1 MKDMDRK
8 LAELIREA
16 NSIKEDI
23 SKLEQ
28 RFNVLVDKIVAL
40 APNTSMPTVDTPIKS
55 TQKSVK
61 TQTKTVNKDNIIIGR
76 RKYRISE
83 LLDAL
88 RLNNL
93 SLMEELRDSLAK
105 IARQPNEKEILAEL
119 ISAGIPGVILTGT
132 PKAAIIDGS
141 NIAQMASQRAGKLA
155 YIDTTKSLAHK
166 GGYFPVITIIDASLR
181 HNIDNSLRLEDMM
194 RSGEIVMAPPYTSA
208 DELIISEA
216 RRLDAV
222 VLTNDRF
229 ADWPAAKSISK
240 RHVSI
245 NGTTLSLG
253 DFHRATSFWF
263 R

>member
-1 MKDMDRK
+1 M
-8 LAELIREA
+8 AELIREA

-23 SKLEQ
+23 GKLEQ

-40 APNTSMPTVDTPIKS
+40 SPTTSMPPIDTPKKS
-55 TQKSVK
+55 VQKSV
-61 TQTKTVNKDNIIIGR
+61 QAATKSFSKENIVIGK
-76 RKYRISE
+76 RKYHIPE

-93 SLMEELRDSLAK
+93 SLIEELRDSLAK
-105 IARQPNEKEILAEL
+105 IARQPNEKQILAEL
-119 ISAGIPGVILTGT
+119 IAAGIPGVILTGT

-141 NIAQMASQRAGKLA
+141 NIAQMASQRAGKIA
-155 YIDTTKSLAHK
+155 YLDTTKNLAHK
-166 GGYFPVITIIDASLR
+166 GGYFPVLIIIDASLR
-181 HNIDNSLRLEDMM
+181 HNIDNSSRLEDMI

-222 VLTNDRF
+222 VLSNDRF
-229 ADWPAAKSISK
+229 SDWPAAKNISK
-240 RHVSI
+240 RHVKV
-245 NGTTLSLG
+245 NGTTISLG
-253 DFHRATSFWF
+253 DFHRSTSFWF